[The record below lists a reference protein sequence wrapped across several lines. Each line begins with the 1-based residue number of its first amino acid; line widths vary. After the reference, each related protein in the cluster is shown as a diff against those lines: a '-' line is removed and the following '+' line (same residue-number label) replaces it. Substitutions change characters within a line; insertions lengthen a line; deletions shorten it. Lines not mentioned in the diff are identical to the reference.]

1 MLADQANGKTPYPH
15 KFHLTTNFPEFIEKY
30 TNKVQLK
37 DGESDQS
44 ASVSLAGRVWSIRNS
59 GKLCFMDLHSDGAK
73 LQVMAQADVLTSGPL
88 PFDDLIATVR
98 RGDII
103 GVTGTAVTIP
113 AARVLLC
120 VAPHANCLPVCCAQA
135 RRHVPSVENSQS
147 TRLPPNFSRPAFTC
161 CPRKSPASRMARH
174 AFASGA
180 SHLAVTPPRL
190 ALLSSRGRAWFGC
203 APGPDVV
210 VRAAPLNRCNLGPD
224 IWISS

>member
-103 GVTGTAVTIP
+103 GVTGTAVVIP
-113 AARVLLC
+113 AARVLLR
-120 VAPHANCLPVCCAQA
+120 VAPDADCACRCAVCRHAGAFQAWRTLNPPDFRPTSFALPSHAAHGSHRPQE
-135 RRHVPSVENSQS
+135 RRDAV
-147 TRLPPNFSRPAFTC
+147 
-161 CPRKSPASRMARH
+161 SPAVRYTLP
-174 AFASGA
+174 
-180 SHLAVTPPRL
+180 SHRRRWPC
-190 ALLSSRGRAWFGC
+190 SRGRAWFGARIWWC
-203 APGPDVV
+203 APH
-210 VRAAPLNRCNLGPD
+210 R
-224 IWISS
+224 